1 MRILCL
7 LAASIHALEL
17 KKIYMLPLAEKSLL
31 ISALERKNAALHQT
45 KKKFFLKN
53 LTKPRISRIFSFQ
66 IVVYLAESWLL
77 Y

>member
-45 KKKFFLKN
+45 KKKIFFKEPDKAKN
-53 LTKPRISRIFSFQ
+53 IQDF
-66 IVVYLAESWLL
+66 LL
-77 Y
+77 PNSCLSC

>member
-7 LAASIHALEL
+7 LAASIHPLEL

-45 KKKFFLKN
+45 
-53 LTKPRISRIFSFQ
+53 RIFFFKEPDKAKNIQ
-66 IVVYLAESWLL
+66 DFLL
-77 Y
+77 PNSCLSC